1 MSQVSE
7 TVLECPICLEN
18 IGDTNKL
25 ITSCGHTFHATCIFT
40 NLHTCNTCPLCREV
54 LDQPSS
60 PPDVQNVLDN
70 LEDEDI
76 ESFIDSL
83 TNVTGNNARIAQD
96 IITLISDSIG
106 PITNDNIVTDRIT
119 DIVGDYTSEV
129 AFDFTNLLRDW
140 SESERQDLMINSN
153 IQYINNIPDN
163 NNNIIQNNINVQ
175 NYPINAG
182 NSLGLT
188 LSQIDNILSDP

>member
-1 MSQVSE
+1 M
-7 TVLECPICLEN
+7 
-18 IGDTNKL
+18 
-25 ITSCGHTFHATCIFT
+25 
-40 NLHTCNTCPLCREV
+40 